1 MGLEVNI
8 GPIALPLH
16 PLIFLLSVAVAL
28 AVAQFVSHGEQKL
41 QRALFTSVWVGLLV
55 ARLSFVIRF
64 FPDFQDDFLKMFD
77 IRDLGFDLIA
87 GVLGGLCVT
96 ARFFFRLPAI
106 RKSLVIAVSSG
117 VLVWGL
123 ANAAVEL
130 YKTPETIPSIAL
142 MNRDGDSQALT
153 KRDGRPTVINL
164 WASWC
169 GPCQSEMP
177 VLARAQIDH
186 PGVHLV
192 FVNQGE
198 TAGHV
203 DAYLESQDLHIR
215 NSLLDP
221 AHAVAKAV
229 GAVGFPT
236 TLFYDANGRL
246 LAAHL
251 GPFSKATFNQALS
264 QFYPLAVSKDN

>member
-1 MGLEVNI
+1 LELNI

-41 QRALFTSVWVGLLV
+41 QQALFTSVWVGLLV
-55 ARLSFVIRF
+55 ARLSFVIRY
-64 FPDFQDDFLKMFD
+64 FPDFQDEFLKMFD
-77 IRDLGFDLIA
+77 IRDLGFDFIA
-87 GVLGGLCVT
+87 GIVGGLCVT
-96 ARFFFRLPAI
+96 ARFFFRLPAL
-106 RKSLVIAVSSG
+106 RKSLVVAVSSG
-117 VLVWGL
+117 VLVWGA
-123 ANAAVEL
+123 ANAAVEFF
-130 YKTPETIPSIAL
+130 KTPETIPSIAL
-142 MNRDGDSQALT
+142 MNRDGDPQTLT
-153 KRDGRPTVINL
+153 KGDGRPTVINL

-177 VLARAQIDH
+177 VLASAQIDQ

-198 TAGHV
+198 SAGHV
-203 DAYLESQDLHIR
+203 DGYLESHDLHIR

-246 LAAHL
+246 LAMHL
-251 GPFSKATFNQALS
+251 GPFSKATFNQALNR
-264 QFYPLAVSKDN
+264 FYPLAVSKDD

>member
-1 MGLEVNI
+1 MRLELNI
-8 GPIALPLH
+8 GPIALPLQ
-16 PLIFLLSVAVAL
+16 PMLFLLSVAIAL
-28 AVAQFVSHGEQKL
+28 AVAQFVSRGDQKL

-64 FPDFQDDFLKMFD
+64 FPDFQDDFVKIFD
-77 IRDLGFDLIA
+77 IRDLGFDFIA
-87 GVLGGLCVT
+87 GVLAGLCVA
-96 ARFFFRLPAI
+96 ARFFFRLPAL

-117 VLVWGL
+117 LVVWGA
-123 ANAAVEL
+123 ANAAVDFF
-130 YKTPETIPSIAL
+130 KTPETIPSIAL
-142 MNRDGDSQALT
+142 MNHDGELQALT
-153 KRDGRPTVINL
+153 KGDGRPTVINL

-186 PGVHLV
+186 AGVDLV

-198 TAGHV
+198 SAGHV
-203 DAYLESQDLHIR
+203 DSYLESHDLHIR

-229 GAVGFPT
+229 GAIGFPT

-246 LAAHL
+246 LAKHL
-251 GPFSKATFNQALS
+251 GPFSKATFNQALDR
-264 QFYPLAVSKDN
+264 FYPSP

>member
-1 MGLEVNI
+1 MRLKLNI

-16 PLIFLLSVAVAL
+16 PLIFLLSIAVAL
-28 AVAQFVSHGEQKL
+28 LVAQFASHGEPKL
-41 QRALFTSVWVGLLV
+41 QRVIFTSVWVGLLV

-64 FPDFQDDFLKMFD
+64 FPDFQDNFLKMFD
-77 IRDLGFDLIA
+77 IRDLGFDFIA
-87 GVLGGLCVT
+87 GILAGLCVA
-96 ARFFFRLPAI
+96 ARFFFRLPSM
-106 RKSLVIAVSSG
+106 RKPLVIAVSSG
-117 VLVWGL
+117 VLVWGV
-123 ANAAVEL
+123 ANAAIDF
-130 YKTPETIPSIAL
+130 YRTPETIPSIAL
-142 MNRDGDSQALT
+142 MDRDGDQQALT
-153 KRDGRPTVINL
+153 TGDGRPTVVNL

-198 TAGHV
+198 TASHV
-203 DAYLESQDLHIR
+203 DSYLESHDLHIQ

-229 GAVGFPT
+229 GAIGFPT

-246 LAAHL
+246 LSKHL
-251 GPFSKATFNQALS
+251 GPFSKATFNQALNA
-264 QFYPLAVSKDN
+264 FYPSP

>member
-1 MGLEVNI
+1 MNI

-16 PLIFLLSVAVAL
+16 PLIFMFSVAVAL
-28 AVAQFVSHGEQKL
+28 AVAQFVSRGEASL
-41 QRALFTSVWVGLLV
+41 QRAIFTSVWVGLIV

-77 IRDLGFDLIA
+77 IRDLGFDLISGA
-87 GVLGGLCVT
+87 LAGLCVA

-106 RKSLVIAVSSG
+106 RKSLVVALSSG
-117 VLVWGL
+117 FLVCGV
-123 ANAAVEL
+123 ANAAADFS
-130 YKTPETIPSIAL
+130 KTPESIPSIAL
-142 MNRDGDSQALT
+142 VNHDGDSQALT
-153 KRDGRPTVINL
+153 KADGCPTVVNL

-169 GPCQSEMP
+169 SPCQAEMP
-177 VLARAQIDH
+177 VLARAQLNH
-186 PGVHLV
+186 PHVHMV

-198 TAGHV
+198 TSSHV
-203 DAYLESQDLHIR
+203 ESYLDSHDLHIR

-221 AHAVAKAV
+221 GHAVAKAV

-236 TLFYDANGRL
+236 TLFYDAKGRL

-251 GPFSKATFNQALS
+251 GPFSKATFDQALN
-264 QFYPLAVSKDN
+264 QFYPLAISKDD

>member
-1 MGLEVNI
+1 MNI

-41 QRALFTSVWVGLLV
+41 QQALFTSVWVGLLV
-55 ARLSFVIRF
+55 ARLSFVIRY
-64 FPDFQDDFLKMFD
+64 FPDFQDNFLKIFD
-77 IRDLGFDLIA
+77 IRDLGFDFIA
-87 GVLGGLCVT
+87 GILGGLSVV
-96 ARFFFRLPAI
+96 ARFFFRLPAF
-106 RKSLVIAVSSG
+106 RKSLVVAVSSG
-117 VLVWGL
+117 MLVWGA
-123 ANAAVEL
+123 ANAAVEFF
-130 YKTPETIPSIAL
+130 KTPESIPSIAL
-142 MNRDGDSQALT
+142 MNRDGDPQALT
-153 KRDGRPTVINL
+153 KGDGRPTVINL

-169 GPCQSEMP
+169 GPCQTEMP
-177 VLARAQIDH
+177 VLERAQIDH

-198 TAGHV
+198 SAGHV
-203 DAYLESQDLHIR
+203 DSYLESHDLRIR

-251 GPFSKATFNQALS
+251 GPFSKATFNQALKR
-264 QFYPLAVSKDN
+264 FYPVAVSKDD